1 MAHNRIVVGLDGST
15 SSQHALEWAVSEAD
29 RRGATIL
36 VVTACPPPPGPA
48 SDGSV
53 ELMAALLNAAR
64 TQRRGIS
71 EARAAVHPHRP
82 VVIGREVIVADPVTA
97 LCHAGAIADLIV
109 IGGHEAAGVC
119 ETTIAGRIASRI
131 AERRHGGCPLVI
143 IPSPEPLRETASTA
157 LAANSA

>member
-1 MAHNRIVVGLDGST
+1 MAHNRIVVGLDGSP
-15 SSQHALEWAVSEAD
+15 SSQRALDWAVSEAD

-48 SDGSV
+48 RDASA
-53 ELMAALLNAAR
+53 ELMAMLLNAAR

-82 VVIGREVIVADPVTA
+82 VVIGREVIVAEPVTA

-109 IGGHEAAGVC
+109 IGGHEVVGVPQ
-119 ETTIAGRIASRI
+119 TKIAGRIAARL
-131 AERRHGGCPLVI
+131 AERRHGECPLVI
-143 IPSPEPLRETASTA
+143 IPSTEPVRETATTA
-157 LAANSA
+157 LAVNTA